1 MIAHSFGAVCFAASQ
16 MVCFGMFDGSGYF
29 AGFAGKGTYDE
40 TGEWMT
46 ENRYFPPA
54 AEHSRPVLLIV
65 MDGWGLGSGGAADA
79 IAQAHTPNVDRLWK
93 NYAHT
98 RLLTHGYNVGLP
110 SEKDMGGSEVGH
122 LTMGAGMV
130 LEQGPTRIKNAIADG
145 SFFNSE
151 ALKQAITAAQG
162 GGTLHLLGLLSDGN
176 IHSHLSHFRALI
188 DFAFESGIKRLR
200 IHALL
205 DGRDVGIQTAQKFV
219 CELEEDF
226 AFISS
231 HEGFDYAF
239 ASGGGREVIIM
250 DRDHNWPKVAEGWD
264 LMVHGKGKY
273 RFPSMLAAIEYFR
286 SAQPGL
292 VDQDMPGFVIVDDE
306 DKPIGIIADGDAV
319 VMMNFRGDRA
329 IEITEAFELDEFDA
343 FDRGTR
349 PDITYA
355 GMMVYDEDRN
365 LPALQLMGPT
375 KVENPFGKRILEL
388 GVKQFRLTETQKY
401 PHVTFFF
408 NGGYRKPLD
417 DTMED
422 YILIPSDKG
431 ISFAAAP
438 QMKAFAIAD
447 KAVELIESGQY
458 GFGLIN
464 FANADM
470 VGHCGKIEPAIKAIE
485 TVDTAVG
492 HIIDALEKVGGY
504 ALITADHGNAE
515 EMLAIATDGSS
526 EPSTKHSTNPVPC
539 ILFDPAYDGN
549 YALRQA
555 QDDDQPGL
563 SNLAATLFEIMGY
576 DVPNDLDT
584 SLIESL

>member
-16 MVCFGMFDGSGYF
+16 MVCFGMFGGSGYF
-29 AGFAGKGTYDE
+29 AEFAGKGTYDE

-54 AEHSRPVLLIV
+54 AELSRPVLLIV

-306 DKPIGIIADGDAV
+306 DNPIGIIADGDAV

-375 KVENPFGKRILEL
+375 KVENPFGKRILGL